1 MNASLQVKGPVTLLV
16 LDGFGDSEEHTHN
29 APRLAGMPFF
39 NQLRSTYAS
48 GQLQTSG
55 ESVGLPEGQ
64 FGNSEVGHMN
74 LGAGRIVMQDL
85 TLINEDIQK
94 GSFLTK
100 DPLVQLGKSLKLSNG
115 RLHLIGLLSD
125 GGVHSHEDHL
135 FTLAHWAQATGLSTS
150 IHAFLDGRDTLQK
163 SADRYLRRLQG
174 HLNQLPCVTV
184 ASLCGRYTAMDRDKR
199 WERTEKIY
207 RLLIRGESTFQA
219 EEALTGLQ
227 QGYSRGETDEFIAP
241 TRLNDFHP
249 IQDGDGVLFFNFRA
263 DRMRQLAHA
272 LVTPEFQYF
281 NTRPRPHVHVVTLTS
296 YDETLNPYLGV
307 LYPKTPLVNILGE
320 IISQKGWKQFR
331 TAESEK
337 YPHVT
342 YFFNGGEESVFPGED
357 RHVVPSPKVA
367 TYDLQPAMSC
377 PEVTKGLVGAIR
389 SKNYQLLVC
398 NLANGDMVGHTG
410 NLKAAESACSVLDQS
425 IHDIAEATLQSG
437 GALLITAD
445 HGNCESMLDR
455 EGNPHTA
462 HTMNPVPI
470 VVISKS
476 TRGLPLK
483 SGGALQD
490 VAPTLLTLMG
500 VPQPSEMTGQS
511 LL

>member
-1 MNASLQVKGPVTLLV
+1 MKASLRVKGPVTLLI
-16 LDGFGDSEEHTHN
+16 LDGFGDSEERVHN

-39 NQLRSTYAS
+39 NQLRSDYAS

-55 ESVGLPEGQ
+55 EFVGLPRGQ

-74 LGAGRIVMQDL
+74 LGAGRIVQQDL
-85 TLINEDIQK
+85 TLINEDIQR

-100 DPLVQLGKSLKLSNG
+100 KSLIKLGETLKRSEK

-135 FTLAHWAQATGLSTS
+135 FTLAHWAQAMGISTS
-150 IHAFLDGRDTLQK
+150 VHAFLDGRDTLQK
-163 SADRYLRRLQG
+163 SADTYLDRLQG
-174 HLNQLPCVTV
+174 HLDKLPCITL
-184 ASLCGRYTAMDRDKR
+184 ASICGRYTAMDRDKR
-199 WERTEKIY
+199 WERTESIY
-207 RLLIRGESTFQA
+207 RLLVDGEASFQA
-219 EEALTGLQ
+219 EEGRAALQ

-241 TRLNDFHP
+241 TRLKNFHP
-249 IQDGDGVLFFNFRA
+249 IQDGDGVIFFNFRA

-272 LVTPEFQYF
+272 LVTPNFQSF
-281 NTRPRPHVHVVTLTS
+281 NVQSRPHVHVVTLTS
-296 YDETLNPYLGV
+296 YDETLNPHLEV

-320 IISQKGWKQFR
+320 IVSKKGWKQFR

-337 YPHVT
+337 YAHVT

-377 PEVTKGLVGAIR
+377 PEVTKGLVGAIQ

-410 NLKAAESACSVLDQS
+410 NLKAAEFACNVLDQS
-425 IHDIAEATLQSG
+425 IRDIAEATLQSD
-437 GALLITAD
+437 GALLVTAD
-445 HGNCESMLDR
+445 HGNCESMIDS

-470 VVISKS
+470 VVIAKC
-476 TRGLPLK
+476 TQGLSLR
-483 SGGALQD
+483 SGGSLQD

-500 VPQPSEMTGQS
+500 IPQPTEMTGQS